1 MVSFRQFVALREGLL
16 LPDKPPRPGL
26 PRINT
31 TPFQNRR
38 RTRTLRPRRVKI
50 ARTPTVKNVRV
61 ARIPPV
67 PTA

>member
-1 MVSFRQFVALREGLL
+1 MITFHQYVALREGLL

-38 RTRTLRPRRVKI
+38 RTRTLKPRMVKN
-50 ARTPTVKNVRV
+50 ARAPTVKTVPV
-61 ARIPPV
+61 AKIRTV
-67 PTA
+67 PRA

>member
-1 MVSFRQFVALREGLL
+1 MMSFRHFVALREGLL

-50 ARTPTVKNVRV
+50 ERTPTVKSIPV
-61 ARIPPV
+61 ARIGTV
-67 PTA
+67 PRA